1 VTIKT
6 PLLSFLFALTVPLFG
21 APAQAQTSPPPSF
34 EDRLARE
41 LGVAGGLTA
50 EDLATR
56 AVATSYTVE
65 ARRSD
70 VTAASANSSRASAG
84 YIPKVTVTARYTRLS
99 DIGTSSAGSV
109 VVAPTVP
116 SGMVTPGTDPLVSV
130 PLNFPTLLNQYSLGA
145 SLTIP
150 VSDYF
155 LRVSKSEAQAGF
167 AKDAAENNLISAERA
182 AATDARGLYY
192 QWVGARLAILVAEV
206 ALEQARAHGEDVKHA
221 VEAGTA
227 SKADALR
234 VDSRIA
240 ESERN
245 LDAARH
251 SAADLEEQIRIAR
264 HDGPEQ
270 RYLVGE
276 DVRGDLPAFGL
287 PERLSELALYA
298 SSHRPELAAA
308 KAKVEASSRSA
319 DIERASMFPRL
330 DLVANAAYANPNS
343 RVFPQKDEF
352 RGTWDAGA
360 QLTWVVSDIPAA
372 HSATRSAQA
381 SAASAQAE
389 ARNLEDTVRR
399 QVSAAL
405 QALLD
410 ARAAIR
416 TTEQGLSASEESY
429 RVRRALFQNGRATST
444 ELLDAELD
452 LTQARRAAL
461 GARLELR
468 MARARLEFA
477 IGWGSGRPNRAS

>member
-1 VTIKT
+1 
-6 PLLSFLFALTVPLFG
+6 
-21 APAQAQTSPPPSF
+21 
-34 EDRLARE
+34 LARE
-41 LGVAGGLTA
+41 LGVSGGLTA
-50 EDLATR
+50 EELAVR
-56 AVATSYTVE
+56 AVATSNTVE

-70 VTAASANSSRASAG
+70 LASANANASRASDG

-99 DIGTSSAGSV
+99 DLGTNSAGSV

-116 SGMVTPGTDPLVSV
+116 NGAVQAGDPLVSV
-130 PLNFPTLLNQYSLGA
+130 PLSFPTLLNQYSIGA
-145 SLTIP
+145 SLQIP

-155 LRVSKSEAQAGF
+155 LRVAKSEAQAGF
-167 AKDAAENNLISAERA
+167 AKEAAESNLISAERA

-192 QWVGARLAILVAEV
+192 QWVGARLATLVAES
-206 ALEQARAHGEDVKHA
+206 ALEQARAHGEDVRHA
-221 VEAGTA
+221 VDAGTA

-234 VDSRIA
+234 IEFRIA
-240 ESERN
+240 DSERV
-245 LDAARH
+245 LEAARH

-264 HDGPEQ
+264 HDGAEQ
-270 RYLVGE
+270 RYAVGE
-276 DVRGDLPAFGL
+276 DVRGELPAFGL
-287 PERLSELALYA
+287 PERLPELALYA

-308 KAKVEASSRSA
+308 KARVEVSSRSA
-319 DIERASMFPRL
+319 DLERAALYPRL
-330 DLVANAAYANPNS
+330 DLIANAAYANPNS

-360 QLTWVVSDIPAA
+360 QLTWVVSDIPGA
-372 HSATRSAQA
+372 HSAAKSAQA
-381 SAASAQAE
+381 SSAAAQAE
-389 ARNLEDTVRR
+389 ARSLEDTVRR

-410 ARAAIR
+410 ARSAIQTSERGLQAA
-416 TTEQGLSASEESY
+416 EESY

-477 IGWGSGRPNRAS
+477 VGWGSGRPNRAS